1 MAKDPTLYYDQLF
14 AFDLGVNGGLTPIKL
29 PPNQL
34 SFAVNTTV
42 RGTFA
47 TSRPP
52 YFLNV
57 LDYSGNANPTSVQQA
72 IATGFWQGWTY
83 CQPDTGSAYMVAQ
96 ISGRTFIF
104 TPSPNPGTSTVLE
117 VTIPGN
123 PNPATITQAWLWQ
136 AERWVIINDGLSIP
150 IFYDSGTQ
158 TCRRSEINS
167 TLQGTVSSASFTVP
181 PIGGTVQVVLT
192 SPYTGLVGSVI
203 IGNSVDAN
211 GNIILTGNFVVTEVG
226 GEVQS
231 NIVTLTNLTA
241 TPGQLIT
248 ANQALVV
255 QPANLGIINVVLG
268 VVSENTQENTGV
280 LFKFISTIVLSAS
293 LPSYVT
299 EGSQLQFTQGSSVS
313 ATWKIT
319 NISSAGLRNVIT
331 IEFDKLVSDVGDG
344 IGSTI
349 TVNTQAPAVGDSLT
363 LVGNTQPNTTVGT
376 LLNSFVA
383 PQIGNTV
390 NVPVPD
396 STVQAEL
403 VLPYSGLNGQIV
415 FIGNTQW
422 QVTESTSTAN
432 SDDTITVENLNIDTT
447 TPVVFAENSTFFNLA
462 ELPVGRMGAYGMG
475 RNFVSLPNGVSYIGG
490 DIVGGSSGSP
500 IYNGRDAVLKWTE
513 NTLNFSVP
521 NNSGIITA
529 MRFTAILNTSLG
541 QGPLQIVTP
550 GGIFSANVPTD
561 STTWASTTQPIQT
574 EALIGYG
581 GLGQNSAVVVNGD
594 LMYRAIDGI
603 RSLIQGQRLF
613 DSWGNVPDSFEVS
626 NILNADNPA
635 GLPFASAIQFD
646 NRFLITVDPI
656 QGSQGVYH
664 PGLIALNFD
673 PLSSLAGKSD
683 SVYDGLWTGINVL
696 QLVTGMFNGVPRAF
710 AMTFEPAQNSLALY
724 EILPTSGGFMDNG
737 SVPIISS
744 FESPPIFRN
753 VPNSIHP
760 AAKPKADFFQQIELL
775 DGEVYLSDIQPGSTV
790 TVQAEY
796 RPDFSQ
802 CWFPWSTFSVCN
814 DPDSTVP
821 IYGVRKGLGKP
832 ESSQENSATGTQSN
846 RGRWFQVRFT
856 ITGHCQ
862 FVGARFSATDA
873 PDSLYSTPSES

>member
-1 MAKDPTLYYDQLF
+1 MPKDPTLYYDQLF

-167 TLQGTVSSASFTVP
+167 VLQGTVNSAGFTVP
-181 PIGGTVQVVLT
+181 PIGGTVEVTLDA
-192 SPYTGLVGSVI
+192 PYTGLVGSVI
-203 IGNSVDAN
+203 IGNSVDTN

-241 TPGQLIT
+241 TPGQT
-248 ANQALVV
+248 VAANQALVV
-255 QPANLGIINVVLG
+255 QPANLGIINVILG
-268 VVSENTQENTGV
+268 SNTITNDFVNPPTVTFQYQ
-280 LFKFISTIVLSAS
+280 IVLSAS
-293 LPSYVT
+293 MPSYVT
-299 EGSQLQFTQGSSVS
+299 TSSQVQVIDSEGAYS
-313 ATWKIT
+313 TWNIT

-331 IEFDKLVSDVGDG
+331 IQLKISVPVGQ
-344 IGSTI
+344 
-349 TVNTQAPAVGDSLT
+349 TVNTIQPQAGDNVI

-432 SDDTITVENLNIDTT
+432 SNDTITVENLNIDTT

-462 ELPVGRMGAYGMG
+462 ELPVGRMGCYGMG

-581 GLGQNSAVVVNGD
+581 GLGQNATVVVNGD

-646 NRFLITVDPI
+646 NRFLITCDPI

-710 AMTFEPAQNSLALY
+710 AMTFEPAQNSLAIY
-724 EILPTSGGFMDNG
+724 EILPASGGFMDNG

-790 TVQAEY
+790 TVLAEY

-802 CWFPWSTFSVCN
+802 CWFPWSSFSVCN

-821 IYGVRKGLGKP
+821 IYGARKGLGKP
-832 ESSQENSATGTQSN
+832 PAEQANSATGTQSN

-862 FVGARFSATDA
+862 FMGAKFVATDA
-873 PDSLYSTPSES
+873 PEPLYSTPSEL

>member
-1 MAKDPTLYYDQLF
+1 MPVKDPTLYYDQLF

-57 LDYSGNANPTSVQQA
+57 LDYSGNSNPTSVQQA

-104 TPSPNPGTSTVLE
+104 TPSPNPGSSTVLE

-123 PNPATITQAWLWQ
+123 SNPATITQAWLWQ
-136 AERWVIINDGLSIP
+136 SERWVIINDGLSIP

-158 TCRRSEINS
+158 TCRRSEIS
-167 TLQGTVSSASFTVP
+167 SVLQGTVNSAGFTVP

-203 IGNSVDAN
+203 TGNSINGD

-226 GEVQS
+226 GTVQS
-231 NIVTLTNLTA
+231 NIIKLTNLTA
-241 TPGQLIT
+241 TPGQTIA
-248 ANQALVV
+248 ANQSLVV
-255 QPANLGIINVVLG
+255 QPANLGIINVILG
-268 VVSENTQENTGV
+268 SNTVTNDFNNPPTVTLQYQ
-280 LFKFISTIVLSAS
+280 IVLSAS
-293 LPSYVT
+293 MPPYVT
-299 EGSQLQFTQGSSVS
+299 TSSQVQIIDAQGAYS
-313 ATWKIT
+313 TWSII

-331 IEFDKLVSDVGDG
+331 VQLVLSVPAGH
-344 IGSTI
+344 
-349 TVNTQAPAVGDSLT
+349 TVNFVTPESGDSVI

-396 STVQAEL
+396 SSVEAEL
-403 VLPYSGLNGQIV
+403 ILPYSGLNGQIV
-415 FIGNTQW
+415 FIGTTQW
-422 QVTESTSTAN
+422 QVTESSSTAN
-432 SDDTITVENLNIDTT
+432 SADTITVENLNIDTS

-462 ELPVGRMGAYGMG
+462 ELPIGRMGCYGMG

-574 EALIGYG
+574 EGLIGYG
-581 GLGQNSAVVVNGD
+581 GLGQNSTVVVNGD

-613 DSWGNVPDSFEVS
+613 ESWGNVPDSFEVS
-626 NILNADNPA
+626 NILAADNPA

-646 NRFLITVDPI
+646 NRFLITCDPI

-710 AMTFEPAQNSLALY
+710 AMTFEPSQNSLAFY
-724 EILPTSGGFMDNG
+724 EILSTAGGFMDNG
-737 SVPIISS
+737 SVPIVST

-775 DGEVYLSDIQPGSTV
+775 DGEVYISDIQPGSTV

-796 RPDFSQ
+796 RPDFSK
-802 CWFPWSTFSVCN
+802 CWFPWSSFSVCN

-821 IYGVRKGLGKP
+821 IYGSRKGLGKP
-832 ESSQENSATGTQSN
+832 EASQENSATGTQSN